1 MMKATGIY
9 ESCKFVSL
17 EEFDRLNSE
26 DVLDYKEFR
35 EIISEVTKI
44 K

>member
-26 DVLDYKEFR
+26 DVLDYKESFVKLLVK
-35 EIISEVTKI
+35 SLK
-44 K
+44 